1 MKKLRITAIL
11 TVIMILLCACSKPKA
26 QTPPPETPQTEETPV
41 TETQP
46 KGIMNPLTGEYTL
59 ETEEQTKLRP
69 VALSVNNQ
77 LNAQRVQTGLEKADI
92 IYESYVEGGITRLL
106 AVYKDISKIGEIG
119 TIRSARYNFVD
130 IANGDDSL
138 YVHAGLDPTYCAP
151 YMKSLGIDNKNLLLN
166 NYYGYA
172 YRLDNGMALEHTL
185 YIKGDSL
192 AKMIAD
198 NSIRSTV
205 KDTHAGNWQ
214 NFNESTKA
222 LPGGAATKITA
233 CFSGDYTSTFKYDSA
248 TDRYVKEGHKDWRSG
263 KELSV
268 KNVVVLFTNVK
279 HFENGY
285 RVNISLD
292 GGDGYYFSNGTF
304 QEIKWT
310 KGATADRFKF
320 TDANGNPVAYNP
332 GNSWVCIINSGMK
345 YRFSKE

>member
-1 MKKLRITAIL
+1 MKKLRIISIL
-11 TVIMILLCACSKPKA
+11 TVLVILLCACSKSKPQPPA
-26 QTPPPETPQTEETPV
+26 PENPPVETPPVETAPV
-41 TETQP
+41 
-46 KGIMNPLTGEYTL
+46 GFINPLTGERTL
-59 ETEEQTKLRP
+59 DTEAQTKLRP

-92 IYESYVEGGITRLL
+92 IYETYVEGGITRLL

-130 IANGDDSL
+130 IANGDDAL

-151 YMKSLGIDNKNLLLN
+151 YMRKLGIDNKNLLLN

-198 NSIRSTV
+198 HSIRSTV

-222 LPGGAATKITA
+222 LPGGTATKITA
-233 CFSGDYTSTFKYDSA
+233 CFSGDYTSTFTYDSA
-248 TDRYVKEGHKDWRSG
+248 TDRYIKNNHKDWRSG
-263 KELSV
+263 KNLSV
-268 KNVVVLFTNVK
+268 KNVVVLFTNVTM
-279 HFENGY
+279 FENGY
-285 RVNISLD
+285 RVNIGLQ
-292 GGDGYYFSNGTF
+292 GGEGYYFSNGTF

-310 KGATADRFKF
+310 KGGTTDRFKF
-320 TDANGNPVAYNP
+320 TDANGNAIAYNP
-332 GNSWVCIINSGMK
+332 GNSWVCIINNGMK

>member
-1 MKKLRITAIL
+1 MKKLRILSIL
-11 TVIMILLCACSKPKA
+11 TVLMLMLCACSKA
-26 QTPPPETPQTEETPV
+26 TPQPAPEQPPQTETQTPEPEPV
-41 TETQP
+41 
-46 KGIMNPLTGEYTL
+46 GFINPLTGERTL
-59 ETEEQTKLRP
+59 ETEAQTKLRP

-77 LNAQRVQTGLEKADI
+77 LNAQRVQTGLENADI

-138 YVHAGLDPTYCAP
+138 YVHAGLDPTYCQP
-151 YMKSLGIDNKNLLLN
+151 YMKSLGLDNKNLLLN

-198 NSIRSTV
+198 NNIRATV

-214 NFNESTKA
+214 NFNESAKA
-222 LPGGAATKITA
+222 LPGGTATKITA
-233 CFSGDYTSTFKYDSA
+233 CFSGQYTSTFNYDAA
-248 TDRYVKEGHKDWRSG
+248 TDSYIKDNHKDWRSG
-263 KELSV
+263 KNLSV
-268 KNVVVLFTNVK
+268 KNVVVLFTNVQL
-279 HFENGY
+279 FENGY
-285 RVNISLD
+285 RVNINLD
-292 GGDGYYFSNGTF
+292 SGDGYYFSNGTF
-304 QEIKWT
+304 QEIKWS

-320 TDANGNPVAYNP
+320 TDASGNPIAYNP
-332 GNSWVCIINSGMK
+332 GNSWVCIINNGMK
-345 YRFSKE
+345 YKFSKE